1 MHHRHSLFTT
11 RLNAVAA
18 VCVLCAAGG
27 SRLPAAEQKL
37 DGSVIQNLGEWRI
50 EFRPA
55 DSTLV
60 CVHAASGAEI
70 TGALSFAAEIEGKR
84 QLWSIGRAR
93 DSASGRLSLIDA
105 AGDVQGYLTFSGSGA
120 LLNVTIAHRSAQSYK
135 GELVFRATA
144 RFGDR
149 SFACRTRPPVGSRVV
164 QMASGPADS
173 SLNDSLF
180 DVDTDI
186 ALRLTGRTLAI
197 HSPADQIGPRR
208 FELVM
213 SASPQAADGATLAFE
228 LLRDYYRSR
237 YVPSYRPIDRKR
249 CPSSPTGWMSWNV
262 YFDKAGEED
271 NLAEAR
277 LGARCLKPFGLE
289 IWHIESWQ
297 DNSDRLP
304 VRKFHNLTLRPD
316 PRKFPHGMKWLAD
329 RIRELGFRPGI
340 WTVPFGTGD
349 RAFYDTHK
357 SWFLHRPDGKPMQ
370 NWCGHYVLD
379 PSLLAVRQHMEDTH
393 RIMSQEWGY
402 EYFKIDGMSGRGPS
416 YSAHFYERPEVRA
429 AFRESCEGPFRL
441 CVEALRRGLGP
452 DRIWLACQ
460 GHYTGPEVGQADAAR
475 LGADIVSPNEPPHW
489 ANYLHQAQT
498 ILNQLFVH
506 NIVWYNDP
514 DTLLVGEAAPLNTAR
529 IAATAVGLPG
539 QVMFAGDRL
548 AVLPAERMRLLQQ
561 CLPVCD
567 VRPLDL
573 FPLFELHPIWTL
585 KISRPFGTW
594 DVVSLFNWKDEPA
607 ELRVRFDELGLPEDR
622 NHLVYDFWGQSFLGS
637 FRESLSMPLAGRSNA
652 LLAVHPDTGRP
663 QFLSSDRHITQG
675 GVEVEQVAWDEARSR
690 LFGRVRLVE
699 HMPARLTCLL
709 PPGYEFA
716 SAKAGAGAKL
726 RAESRPDRT
735 LVVTLEAAASDTV
748 AWEIACTHLNP

>member
-1 MHHRHSLFTT
+1 MHDRHSLFTT

-27 SRLPAAEQKL
+27 SRLSAAEQKL
-37 DGSVIQNLGEWRI
+37 DGSVIQTLGEWRI
-50 EFRPA
+50 EFQPA
-55 DSTLV
+55 DSTLA

-70 TGALSFAAEIEGKR
+70 IGTLSFTAEIDGQR
-84 QLWSIGRAR
+84 QPWSIGRGR
-93 DSASGRLSLIDA
+93 DSAPRRLSLIDA
-105 AGDVQGYLTFSGSGA
+105 AGDVQGYLTFSGSGTS
-120 LLNVTIAHRSAQSYK
+120 LNVTVAHRSAQSYK
-135 GELVFRATA
+135 GELAFRATA
-144 RFGDR
+144 RLGNR
-149 SFACRTRPPVGSRVV
+149 SFACRTRPPIGSRVV

-173 SLNDSLF
+173 GLNDSLF
-180 DVDTDI
+180 DVDTDT

-197 HSPADQIGPRR
+197 RSPAGQVGPRH

-237 YVPSYRPIDRKR
+237 YVPFYRPIDRKR
-249 CPSSPTGWMSWNV
+249 CPSPPTGWMSWNV

-277 LGARCLKPFGLE
+277 VGARYLKPFGLE

-304 VRKFHNLTLRPD
+304 VSKFHNLTLRPD

-357 SWFLHRPDGKPMQ
+357 NWFLHHPDGQPMH
-370 NWCGHYVLD
+370 NWCGYYVLD
-379 PSLLAVRQHMEDTH
+379 PSLPAVRQHMEDTH

-498 ILNQLFVH
+498 TLNQLFVH

-539 QVMFAGDRL
+539 QVMFAGDKL
-548 AVLPAERMRLLQQ
+548 ADLPAERMRLLQQ

-573 FPLFELHPIWTL
+573 FPLFELHPIWAL

-594 DVVSLFNWKDEPA
+594 DVVSLFNWKDESA
-607 ELRVRFDELGLPEDR
+607 ELRVRFDELGLPADR
-622 NHLVYDFWGQSFLGS
+622 HHLVYDFWGQSFLGS

-675 GVEVEQVAWDEARSR
+675 GVEVEQVAWDEVRST
-690 LFGRVRLVE
+690 LSGRVRLVE
-699 HMPARLTCLL
+699 HVPARLTCLV
-709 PPGYEFA
+709 PRGYEFA
-716 SAKAGAGAKL
+716 SAKAGDEVEL
-726 RAESRPDRT
+726 RAERQPDRT
-735 LVVTLEAAASDTV
+735 LVVTLEAATPSTAT
-748 AWEIACTHLNP
+748 WEIACTHLQP